1 MSQSLWPKRLMI
13 AGAIVLGISIAV
25 MVSVYPSWMATLDP
39 GENHLLELDGGENET
54 VNLSKESSY
63 LLFRLNDVHH
73 NSTITE
79 EATGTEVTVGS
90 PNWIQSD
97 REGVD
102 GEWYFAVGTFIPDES
117 GPHTLRNNAGE
128 GEVLWAIDE
137 MELAN
142 NSDSTYITGGCC
154 GILFGGCLL
163 PIAFALWMNGRKKA
177 AKAGIVM
184 QTSDGITIPIA
195 PMDGTVQQRVP
206 TTDEIWR
213 SVHGGEVLDL
223 TINQQPQEQG
233 TPAPFADR
241 PDRVGELARVV
252 DDIDTVDDSVP
263 QSSDDVGEE
272 AERSWKSW
280 DEG

>member
-1 MSQSLWPKRLMI
+1 M
-13 AGAIVLGISIAV
+13 
-25 MVSVYPSWMATLDP
+25 
-39 GENHLLELDGGENET
+39 
-54 VNLSKESSY
+54 
-63 LLFRLNDVHH
+63 
-73 NSTITE
+73 
-79 EATGTEVTVGS
+79 
-90 PNWIQSD
+90 
-97 REGVD
+97 
-102 GEWYFAVGTFIPDES
+102 
-117 GPHTLRNNAGE
+117 
-128 GEVLWAIDE
+128 
-137 MELAN
+137 
-142 NSDSTYITGGCC
+142 
-154 GILFGGCLL
+154 L

-184 QTSDGITIPIA
+184 QTADGITIPIA

>member
-1 MSQSLWPKRLMI
+1 MSQNLWPKRLMI

-25 MVSVYPSWMATLDP
+25 MASVYPSWLATLDP
-39 GENHLLELDGGENET
+39 GENHLLELDGGGNET

-73 NSTITE
+73 NCTIIE

-90 PNWIQSD
+90 PSWIQSD

-102 GEWYFAVGTFIPDES
+102 GEWYFAVGSFIPDEN
-117 GPHTLRNNAGE
+117 GPHTLHNNAGE
-128 GEVLWAIDE
+128 GEVLWIIDE

-142 NSDSTYITGGCC
+142 NSDSTYITAGCC

-163 PIAFALWMNGRKKA
+163 PIAFALWMNGRKKGV
-177 AKAGIVM
+177 K
-184 QTSDGITIPIA
+184 SEIA
-195 PMDGTVQQRVP
+195 LMDGTIQQRVP

-223 TINQQPQEQG
+223 TIEQHPQEQG

-252 DDIDTVDDSVP
+252 DDIDTVDDSAP